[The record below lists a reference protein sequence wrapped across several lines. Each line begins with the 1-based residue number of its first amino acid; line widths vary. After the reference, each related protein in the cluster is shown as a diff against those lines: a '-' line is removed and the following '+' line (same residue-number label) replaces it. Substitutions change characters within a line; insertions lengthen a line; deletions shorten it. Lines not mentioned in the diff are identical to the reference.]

1 MQADVHPGRGCRH
14 LTQFCSSCGA
24 SPTSHRGFFSPSIG
38 ARVSRHPIPVIVTS
52 TACDQN
58 ARGGL
63 RMLITAN
70 ITASM
75 LLHDFIALSVCRNAI
90 LVWLSLVRI
99 SYLRYRVTVTHVQVD
114 V

>member
-1 MQADVHPGRGCRH
+1 MCILVTDVGTSRNSAHVVEPV
-14 LTQFCSSCGA
+14 LLPIEASSLLVLV
-24 SPTSHRGFFSPSIG
+24 P
-38 ARVSRHPIPVIVTS
+38 VSLAILSRSSLHQRPVI
-52 TACDQN
+52 QPN

-75 LLHDFIALSVCRNAI
+75 LLHDFIALNVCRSAI

-99 SYLRYRVTVTHVQVD
+99 SYLRFRVIITHVQVD